1 MTKVSNSSFTI
12 SNDDTSLLQ
21 NSYEKQPKRRK
32 SKNKSSQESK
42 WILKTVVDGNSLCV
56 LVFKHEALIF
66 LLFVDACV
74 LYLWWIQ
81 IWFTYIVPP
90 FFKTYFKMKYQIEDK
105 YSFFFYL
112 ILRFWC
118 KYNSYLL
125 IYSTFTNKI

>member
-74 LYLWWIQ
+74 WYLWWIQ
-81 IWFTYIVPP
+81 IWFTYPR
-90 FFKTYFKMKYQIEDK
+90 FLKLYFKMKYQIECK
-105 YSFFFYL
+105 VLFFYL